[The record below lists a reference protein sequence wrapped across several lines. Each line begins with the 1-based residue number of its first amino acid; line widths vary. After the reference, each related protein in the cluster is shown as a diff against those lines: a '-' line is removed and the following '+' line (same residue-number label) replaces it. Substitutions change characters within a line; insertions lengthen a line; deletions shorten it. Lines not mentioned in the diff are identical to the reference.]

1 MGNTLLPR
9 QRGTQNVNQSV
20 HEAEEN
26 TNPKDIQ
33 NDSKLKDSPEG
44 DIGPNAEVWKKYVIE
59 TDRADKELVEGWNN
73 SLDVLLSKWQRLI
86 HSDSWLTSTLSSISV
101 STAFILEST
110 KDLKP
115 DYAEVSAHT
124 LAAVLAAL
132 SPTNSDNSSDV
143 PTMDQSN
150 FAPTAAAI
158 QVNILWFTSLSLS
171 VAVALIAIV
180 AKDWCYQFMATRTG
194 PMLIQGRRRQ
204 LRWQGIEQWKMQE
217 ILNVLP
223 LMMHAAL
230 LLFAV
235 GLSLYLW
242 DINPQVAL
250 PVVVTTTAVGVFYF
264 VTLLLP
270 LFFRYCPFT
279 TGVMKLFLP
288 YWYTVAEPALLPVLV
303 LFGLLAL
310 PFVAAFAVIKRCL
323 KGSPTRGSNRKS
335 EDQKSGLRCWAA
347 QLSFDGCWKDSI
359 KLVGERLG
367 ELSDSFMKDR
377 SQLDHQNTP
386 MDDTTSSMLGWMIA
400 QCENVESVD
409 TALQAL
415 LCAKPWL
422 PRLPLQTCGA
432 LEATLTR
439 LSTDL
444 VAWVNTMYSNG
455 DESKKL
461 RRSVLVQS
469 QCLSMMSQTEEIKQT
484 ERCIEAVQVIED
496 CWDRSEYK
504 EASKELGSLSLHLP
518 INLYRG
524 YERRNQK
531 QRQWELVEKII
542 RQEVT
547 GLSASDITHL
557 VDGIAK
563 SYLYDPDQSPA
574 PLIKLLDIKA
584 SRGDTQ
590 LRRMIGVA
598 LTIGYVSKHDNGGG
612 GAAPDSASC
621 SKQARKIYI
630 DLTTTRPKYDGWDDS
645 NQLLLY
651 GLLGALLTCSESGDS
666 DDAKAIIDA
675 LYNDK
680 YQILR
685 TNNLHEYLKLPQDPI
700 AILSKF
706 IAPGTLSDTHN
717 APPTIMASSHAADD
731 VTLEIGD
738 ALPTAAL
745 GLHGESSSHV
755 RMYLDDS
762 NSLKLTICLLS
773 FAQGVSRTYYY
784 RSSSDPWK
792 PAEDTLHSA
801 IDAIIRSDLHIR
813 AYHTIQSHTIQSHT
827 SDLVPHCMSFLW
839 WFAWA
844 LLDKCPYYKRSRAL
858 DIPSILGQIGAPEGD
873 VPEYVDGMGY
883 TKSWIEKIRLV
894 REQSPQSVLDS
905 QILDG
910 MILHYDV
917 NRERDH
923 GPGTAEASGSEPPT
937 TWLTILRHLKKA
949 CEDKV
954 AESGQKV
961 DQGGQEQEA
970 PLAEGAADGLVAES
984 AAAAAPDGEPKD
996 GQDTTQEMRLDC
1008 LPPEVLEYAPSDMW
1022 LSPVSEPSDQ
1032 GRMEG
1037 VGHE

>member
-1 MGNTLLPR
+1 MRNNLLPR
-9 QRGTQNVNQSV
+9 RRGTQNVNQAV

-26 TNPKDIQ
+26 PSPKDIQ
-33 NDSKLKDSPEG
+33 NDSKLNDAPEG
-44 DIGPNAEVWKKYVIE
+44 DIRPNAEVWKKYVIE
-59 TDRADKELVEGWNN
+59 TDRADKELVEEWN
-73 SLDVLLSKWQRLI
+73 K
-86 HSDSWLTSTLSSISV
+86 
-101 STAFILEST
+101 FILEST

-132 SPTNSDNSSDV
+132 SPTTSDNSSDV

-150 FAPTAAAI
+150 FAPTAVAI

-288 YWYTVAEPALLPVLV
+288 YWYTVAEPALVPVLL
-303 LFGLLAL
+303 LFGLLAI

-335 EDQKSGLRCWAA
+335 EDQKSGLRRWAV
-347 QLSFDGCWKDSI
+347 QLSFDGCWEDSI
-359 KLVGERLG
+359 KLVVERLG

-409 TALQAL
+409 IALQAL

-432 LEATLTR
+432 LEATVTR

-444 VAWVNTMYSNG
+444 AAWRHIRDSRE

-461 RRSVLVQS
+461 KRSVIVQS
-469 QCLSMMSQTEEIKQT
+469 QCLSMMSQTEEIKLP
-484 ERCIEAVQVIED
+484 ERYLGIVGCLHKVID
-496 CWDRSEYK
+496 SCWYGSEYK

-518 INLYRG
+518 IKLCRG
-524 YERRNQK
+524 YERRNQE

-563 SYLYDPDQSPA
+563 SYLYEPYQSPA
-574 PLIKLLDIKA
+574 PLIKLLDTKT
-584 SRGDTQ
+584 SKENTQ

-598 LTIGYVSKHDNGGG
+598 LNIGYISKHGNGGG
-612 GAAPDSASC
+612 GAAPDSASP

-630 DLTTTRPKYDGWDDS
+630 DLITTRPEYYGWDDS
-645 NQLLLY
+645 KQLLLY
-651 GLLGALLTCSESGDS
+651 GLVGAFLTCSEWGDS

-675 LYNDK
+675 ICNDE
-680 YQILR
+680 YRILH
-685 TNNLHEYLKLPQDPI
+685 TDDLHKYLKLPQDPI

-731 VTLEIGD
+731 VTLEVD
-738 ALPTAAL
+738 DTLPTAVL
-745 GLHGESSSHV
+745 GSDDGESSSHV

-762 NSLKLTICLLS
+762 NSLKLTICLLR
-773 FAQGVSRTYYY
+773 FARGVSIKYYS
-784 RSSSDPWK
+784 RSSSGPWK

-801 IDAIIRSDLHIR
+801 IDAIIRSDLHVR
-813 AYHTIQSHTIQSHT
+813 AYHTIQSHT

-839 WFAWA
+839 CFVRA
-844 LLDKCPYYKRSRAL
+844 LLRKWRWYKRSVVP
-858 DIPSILGQIGAPEGD
+858 DTPSILGRIGAPEGD
-873 VPEYVDGMGY
+873 VPEDVDGMGY
-883 TKSWIEKIRLV
+883 TKSWIDKIRLV

-905 QILDG
+905 QILDE
-910 MILHYDV
+910 MIDHYDSYGL
-917 NRERDH
+917 RDK
-923 GPGTAEASGSEPPT
+923 GPSSPDAPGSEPPT
-937 TWLTILRHLKKA
+937 TWLTILRGLKKA
-949 CEDKV
+949 CKDKV
-954 AESGQKV
+954 AESDPKV

-970 PLAEGAADGLVAES
+970 PPAEGAADVLVAES
-984 AAAAAPDGEPKD
+984 AGAVVPDGEPKD
-996 GQDTTQEMRLDC
+996 GQDTTQEIHLDC
-1008 LPPEVLEYAPSDMW
+1008 LPPEVLECAPSDMW
-1022 LSPVSEPSDQ
+1022 LSPVSESSDQ
-1032 GRMEG
+1032 GQMEG
-1037 VGHE
+1037 LGHE

>member
-1 MGNTLLPR
+1 MSNILLPR
-9 QRGTQNVNQSV
+9 RRGTQNVNQAV

-26 TNPKDIQ
+26 PNARDIQ
-33 NDSKLKDSPEG
+33 VMPLCSTFLIKHIYVNNKHQNNNKHNNAPKG
-44 DIGPNAEVWKKYVIE
+44 GIGANAEVWKKYVIE
-59 TDRADKELVEGWNN
+59 TGRADKELVDGWNN
-73 SLDVLLSKWQRLI
+73 SLDVILVFAGLF
-86 HSDSWLTSTLSSISV
+86 STV

-132 SPTNSDNSSDV
+132 SPTTSDKSSDV
-143 PTMDQSN
+143 PNMDQSS
-150 FAPTAAAI
+150 FAPTAVAI

-180 AKDWCYQFMATRTG
+180 AKEWFYQFMATRKG

-204 LRWQGIEQWKMQE
+204 LRWQGIEQWKMRE
-217 ILNVLP
+217 ILNILP

-250 PVVVTTTAVGVFYF
+250 PVVVTTTVVGVFYF

-288 YWYTVAEPALLPVLV
+288 YWYTVARSTLRSVFESLGWLV
-303 LFGLLAL
+303 V
-310 PFVAAFAVIKRCL
+310 PFVAAFAVMKRCL
-323 KGSPTRGSNRKS
+323 KGSPVRGSNRES
-335 EDQKSGLRCWAA
+335 EGQKSGLRRWAA
-347 QLSFDGCWKDSI
+347 QLSLDGCWEDSVE
-359 KLVGERLG
+359 LVGERLE
-367 ELSDSFMKDR
+367 ELSDSFMADE
-377 SQLDHQNTP
+377 SQLDRQDTP
-386 MDDTTSSMLGWMIA
+386 MDNTTSLMLGWMIA
-400 QCENVESVD
+400 QCENVESVN

-444 VAWVNTMYSNG
+444 VAWMSITRSNG

-461 RRSVLVQS
+461 RRSVIVQS
-469 QCLSMMSQTEEIKQT
+469 QYLSMMSQTEEIKLPQQYPET
-484 ERCIEAVQVIED
+484 FH
-496 CWDRSEYK
+496 Y
-504 EASKELGSLSLHLP
+504 LSIQLLAENHW
-518 INLYRG
+518 YGG
-524 YERRNQK
+524 YEPRNQE

-542 RQEVT
+542 KQEVT
-547 GLSASDITHL
+547 DLSASDITHL

-563 SYLYDPDQSPA
+563 SYLYAPDQSPA
-574 PLIKLLDIKA
+574 SLIKLLDTKT
-584 SRGDTQ
+584 SRENTQ

-598 LTIGYVSKHDNGGG
+598 LNIGYISKHDNGGG

-645 NQLLLY
+645 KQLLLY
-651 GLLGALLTCSESGDS
+651 GLLGALLTCSESRDS
-666 DDAKAIIDA
+666 DDTKAIIDA
-675 LYNDK
+675 LCNDE
-680 YQILR
+680 YRILQPGD
-685 TNNLHEYLKLPQDPI
+685 LHEYLKLPQDPI

-717 APPTIMASSHAADD
+717 APPTIMASSHAAD
-731 VTLEIGD
+731 VTLEMD
-738 ALPTAAL
+738 ATLPTAIL
-745 GLHGESSSHV
+745 GSDDGESSSHV

-762 NSLKLTICLLS
+762 DNLKLTICLLR
-773 FAQGVSRTYYY
+773 FARDVSMNYYS

-801 IDAIIRSDLHIR
+801 IDAIIRSDLHAR
-813 AYHTIQSHTIQSHT
+813 AYHTIQSHT
-827 SDLVPHCMSFLW
+827 SDLVPYCMCFLW
-839 WFAWA
+839 WFAGA
-844 LLDKCPYYKRSRAL
+844 LRFTWRWRKRSAVP
-858 DIPSILGQIGAPEGD
+858 DTPSILRRIGAPEGD
-873 VPEYVDGMGY
+873 VPDDADGMGY
-883 TKSWIEKIRLV
+883 TESWIEKIRLV

-905 QILDG
+905 QILDS
-910 MILHYDV
+910 MIGYYNSD
-917 NRERDH
+917 RSRDK
-923 GPGTAEASGSEPPT
+923 GPSTPDASGSEPPT
-937 TWLTILRHLKKA
+937 TWLTILRELRKA

-984 AAAAAPDGEPKD
+984 TAAAVPDGEPKD
-996 GQDTTQEMRLDC
+996 GQDTTQGMHLDC
-1008 LPPEVLEYAPSDMW
+1008 LPPEVLEYAPYMW
-1022 LSPVSEPSDQ
+1022 LPPVSESSDQ
-1032 GRMEG
+1032 GQMEG
-1037 VGHE
+1037 VRHE

>member
-1 MGNTLLPR
+1 M
-9 QRGTQNVNQSV
+9 
-20 HEAEEN
+20 
-26 TNPKDIQ
+26 Q
-33 NDSKLKDSPEG
+33 NDSKLNDAPEG

-59 TDRADKELVEGWNN
+59 TDRADKELVEGWN
-73 SLDVLLSKWQRLI
+73 KRA
-86 HSDSWLTSTLSSISV
+86 SDICTPTPLRKAALFSAV

-132 SPTNSDNSSDV
+132 LPTTSDNSSDV
-143 PTMDQSN
+143 PTMNQSN
-150 FAPTAAAI
+150 FTPTAAAI

-171 VAVALIAIV
+171 VAVALVAIV

-204 LRWQGIEQWKMQE
+204 LRWQGIEQWRMQE

-250 PVVVTTTAVGVFYF
+250 PVVVTTATVGVFYF

-288 YWYTVAEPALLPVLV
+288 YWYTVA
-303 LFGLLAL
+303 
-310 PFVAAFAVIKRCL
+310 K
-323 KGSPTRGSNRKS
+323 
-335 EDQKSGLRCWAA
+335 
-347 QLSFDGCWKDSI
+347 
-359 KLVGERLG
+359 
-367 ELSDSFMKDR
+367 FMKDR

-409 TALQAL
+409 TALRAL

-444 VAWVNTMYSNG
+444 VAWVNIMYSNG

-484 ERCIEAVQVIED
+484 ERVIED

-563 SYLYDPDQSPA
+563 SYLYEPDQSPA
-574 PLIKLLDIKA
+574 PLAKLLDTKT
-584 SRGDTQ
+584 SRENTQ
-590 LRRMIGVA
+590 LRRMIGIA
-598 LTIGYVSKHDNGGG
+598 LTIGYISKHGNGGG
-612 GAAPDSASC
+612 STAPDSASR

-630 DLTTTRPKYDGWDDS
+630 DLTTARPQYDGWDDS
-645 NQLLLY
+645 KQLLLY
-651 GLLGALLTCSESGDS
+651 GLLGALLTCSESRDS

-675 LYNDK
+675 LYNDE
-680 YQILR
+680 YQILQ
-685 TNNLHEYLKLPQDPI
+685 TGDLHEYLKLPQDPI

-717 APPTIMASSHAADD
+717 APPTITASSHAAVD
-731 VTLEIGD
+731 VTLEMD
-738 ALPTAAL
+738 ATLPTAIL
-745 GLHGESSSHV
+745 GSDDGESSSHV
-755 RMYLDDS
+755 RMYLDDLT
-762 NSLKLTICLLS
+762 SLKLTICLLS
-773 FAQGVSRTYYY
+773 FARDVSINYYQ

-792 PAEDTLHSA
+792 PAEDTVHSA
-801 IDAIIRSDLHIR
+801 IDAIIRSGLHVR
-813 AYHTIQSHTIQSHT
+813 AYHTIQSHT

-839 WFAWA
+839 WFVRA
-844 LLDKCPYYKRSRAL
+844 LLDKFPYYKRSRAL
-858 DIPSILGQIGAPEGD
+858 GIPSILGQIGAPEGD

-883 TKSWIEKIRLV
+883 TKSWIDKIRLI
-894 REQSPQSVLDS
+894 RKQSLQSVLGS

-910 MILHYDV
+910 MIDHYDSYGL
-917 NRERDH
+917 RDK
-923 GPGTAEASGSEPPT
+923 GPSTPGASGSEAPT
-937 TWLTILRHLKKA
+937 TWLTILRNLRKA
-949 CEDKV
+949 CKDKV

-961 DQGGQEQEA
+961 DQGGQEQET

-996 GQDTTQEMRLDC
+996 GQDTTQGIHLYC

-1022 LSPVSEPSDQ
+1022 LSPVSESRDQ

>member
-1 MGNTLLPR
+1 MSNTLLPR
-9 QRGTQNVNQSV
+9 RRGTQNVNQAV

-26 TNPKDIQ
+26 PSPKDIQ
-33 NDSKLKDSPEG
+33 NDSKLNDAPEG

-59 TDRADKELVEGWNN
+59 TDRADKELVEGWN
-73 SLDVLLSKWQRLI
+73 K
-86 HSDSWLTSTLSSISV
+86 
-101 STAFILEST
+101 FILEST

-132 SPTNSDNSSDV
+132 SPTTSDNSSGV
-143 PTMDQSN
+143 PTMGQSN

-171 VAVALIAIV
+171 VAVALIAII
-180 AKDWCYQFMATRTG
+180 AKDWCYQFTAKRTG

-204 LRWQGIEQWKMQE
+204 LRWQGIEQWRMQE

-288 YWYTVAEPALLPVLV
+288 YWYTVAKSTFKSVFKSLGWLV
-303 LFGLLAL
+303 V
-310 PFVAAFAVIKRCL
+310 PFIAAFAVMKRCL
-323 KGSPTRGSNRKS
+323 KRSPTRRSNRES

-347 QLSFDGCWKDSI
+347 QLSFSGCWDQSKW
-359 KLVGERLG
+359 LVMQRVEVLFRN
-367 ELSDSFMKDR
+367 FMADET
-377 SQLDHQNTP
+377 QLDRQDTP
-386 MDDTTSSMLGWMIA
+386 MDNTTSLMLGWMIA

-409 TALQAL
+409 TALRAL

-444 VAWVNTMYSNG
+444 VAWMHIRRSNG
-455 DESKKL
+455 DESTKL
-461 RRSVLVQS
+461 RRSVIVQS
-469 QCLSMMSQTEEIKQT
+469 QCLSMMSQIEEIKLPEQHIRT
-484 ERCIEAVQVIED
+484 VED
-496 CWDRSEYK
+496 LYMVLDNCWDGSEYK
-504 EASKELGSLSLHLP
+504 EASGELGSLSLHIP
-518 INLYRG
+518 SQWHEWYTWRG
-524 YERRNQK
+524 QS

-542 RQEVT
+542 KQEVT
-547 GLSASDITHL
+547 NLSASDITHL

-563 SYLYDPDQSPA
+563 SYLYEPDQSPA
-574 PLIKLLDIKA
+574 PLAKLLDTKT
-584 SRGDTQ
+584 SRENTQ
-590 LRRMIGVA
+590 LRRMIGIA
-598 LTIGYVSKHDNGGG
+598 LTIGYISKHGNGGG
-612 GAAPDSASC
+612 STAPDSASR

-630 DLTTTRPKYDGWDDS
+630 DLTTARPQYDGWDDS
-645 NQLLLY
+645 NELLLY
-651 GLLGALLTCSESGDS
+651 GLLGALLTCSESRDS

-680 YQILR
+680 YQILQ
-685 TNNLHEYLKLPQDPI
+685 TGDLHEYLKLPQDPI
-700 AILSKF
+700 AILSKL
-706 IAPGTLSDTHN
+706 IAPGMLSDTHN
-717 APPTIMASSHAADD
+717 APPTITASSHAAAD
-731 VTLEIGD
+731 VTLEMD
-738 ALPTAAL
+738 ATLPIAVL
-745 GLHGESSSHV
+745 GSDDGESSSHV

-762 NSLKLTICLLS
+762 NSLKLTICLLR
-773 FAQGVSRTYYY
+773 FARGLSINYYS

-792 PAEDTLHSA
+792 PAEDTVHSA
-801 IDAIIRSDLHIR
+801 IDAIIRSELHVR
-813 AYHTIQSHTIQSHT
+813 AYHTIQSHT
-827 SDLVPHCMSFLW
+827 SDLVPHCMCFLW
-839 WFAWA
+839 WFARA

-858 DIPSILGQIGAPEGD
+858 VISSILGQIGAPEGD
-873 VPEYVDGMGY
+873 VPEDVDGMEY
-883 TKSWIEKIRLV
+883 TESWIEKIRIIRKPGL
-894 REQSPQSVLDS
+894 QSVLDS
-905 QILDG
+905 QILYW
-910 MILHYDV
+910 MIDHYDSYDL
-917 NRERDH
+917 RDK
-923 GPGTAEASGSEPPT
+923 GPSSPDAPGSGPPT
-937 TWLTILRHLKKA
+937 TWLTILRDLKKA

-954 AESGQKV
+954 VESDPKV

-970 PLAEGAADGLVAES
+970 PLAEGAVDGLVAES
-984 AAAAAPDGEPKD
+984 TSAAVPDGEPKD
-996 GQDTTQEMRLDC
+996 GQDTTQEMHLDC
-1008 LPPEVLEYAPSDMW
+1008 LPPEVLECAPSDMW
-1022 LSPVSEPSDQ
+1022 LSPVSESSDQ
-1032 GRMEG
+1032 GQMEG
-1037 VGHE
+1037 LGHE

>member
-1 MGNTLLPR
+1 MSIIAHQYDNKL
-9 QRGTQNVNQSV
+9 
-20 HEAEEN
+20 
-26 TNPKDIQ
+26 
-33 NDSKLKDSPEG
+33 NDAPEG

-59 TDRADKELVEGWNN
+59 TDRADKELVEGWN
-73 SLDVLLSKWQRLI
+73 K
-86 HSDSWLTSTLSSISV
+86 
-101 STAFILEST
+101 FILEST

-132 SPTNSDNSSDV
+132 SPTTSDNSSDV
-143 PTMDQSN
+143 PTMDQSK
-150 FAPTAAAI
+150 FAPTAAAV

-180 AKDWCYQFMATRTG
+180 AKDWCHQFMATRTG

-204 LRWQGIEQWKMQE
+204 LRWQGIEQWRMQE

-250 PVVVTTTAVGVFYF
+250 PVAVTTTAVGVFYF

-288 YWYTVAEPALLPVLV
+288 FWYTVARSTLKSVFGSLGWLV
-303 LFGLLAL
+303 V
-310 PFVAAFAVIKRCL
+310 PFFATFAVMKRCL
-323 KGSPTRGSNRKS
+323 KGSPTRRSNRESKG
-335 EDQKSGLRCWAA
+335 QKSGLRLWAA
-347 QLSFDGCWKDSI
+347 QLSFSGCWDQSKW
-359 KLVGERLG
+359 LVMQRVEV
-367 ELSDSFMKDR
+367 LSRNFMADET
-377 SQLDHQNTP
+377 QLDRQNTP
-386 MDDTTSSMLGWMIA
+386 MDNTTSLMLGWMIA

-409 TALQAL
+409 IALQAL

-432 LEATLTR
+432 LEATLIR

-444 VAWVNTMYSNG
+444 VAWMNITRSNG

-461 RRSVLVQS
+461 RRSVIVQS
-469 QCLSMMSQTEEIKQT
+469 QCLSMMSQTEEIKLPERYT
-484 ERCIEAVQVIED
+484 ETFDYLSMVINS
-496 CWDRSEYK
+496 CWYGGEYK

-518 INLYRG
+518 SQLSEWYTWRG
-524 YERRNQK
+524 QR

-542 RQEVT
+542 KQEVT
-547 GLSASDITHL
+547 DLSASDVTHL

-574 PLIKLLDIKA
+574 PLTNLLDTKT
-584 SRGDTQ
+584 SRENGQ

-598 LTIGYVSKHDNGGG
+598 LTIGYISTHGGGG
-612 GAAPDSASC
+612 GAAPDSASR
-621 SKQARKIYI
+621 SKQTRKIYI
-630 DLTTTRPKYDGWDDS
+630 DLTTTRPRYDGWDDS
-645 NQLLLY
+645 KQLLLY
-651 GLLGALLTCSESGDS
+651 GLLGALLACSESGDS
-666 DDAKAIIDA
+666 HNAKAITDT
-675 LYNDK
+675 LCNQEC
-680 YQILR
+680 QILR
-685 TNNLHEYLKLPQDPI
+685 TGDLYTYLELPPQDSI
-700 AILSKF
+700 AILSKL
-706 IAPGTLSDTHN
+706 IAPGTLAGTQN
-717 APPTIMASSHAADD
+717 ATPTVKASSRTADD

-762 NSLKLTICLLS
+762 RSLKLTICLLS
-773 FAQGVSRTYYY
+773 FAQGVSINYYQ

-792 PAEDTLHSA
+792 PAEDTVHSA
-801 IDAIIRSDLHIR
+801 IDAIIRSNLHVH
-813 AYHTIQSHTIQSHT
+813 ACHTIQSHT

-839 WFAWA
+839 WFARA
-844 LLDKCPYYKRSRAL
+844 LLRKWHLYKRSAAP
-858 DIPSILGQIGAPEGD
+858 DTPSILRRIGAPEGD
-873 VPEYVDGMGY
+873 VPEDVDGMGY
-883 TKSWIEKIRLV
+883 TKSWIDKIRIIRKPSL
-894 REQSPQSVLDS
+894 QSVLDS
-905 QILDG
+905 RILDE
-910 MILHYDV
+910 MIRHYDSYDL
-917 NRERDH
+917 RDK
-923 GPGTAEASGSEPPT
+923 GPSSPDAPGSGPPT
-937 TWLTILRHLKKA
+937 TWLTILRDLKKA

-954 AESGQKV
+954 VESDPKV

-970 PLAEGAADGLVAES
+970 PLAEGAVDGLVAES
-984 AAAAAPDGEPKD
+984 TSAAVPDGEPKD
-996 GQDTTQEMRLDC
+996 GQDTTQEIHLDC
-1008 LPPEVLEYAPSDMW
+1008 LPPEVLECAPCESE
-1022 LSPVSEPSDQ
+1022 LPVSAESCRLTLED
-1032 GRMEG
+1032 
-1037 VGHE
+1037 